1 MPIKNETVYNRSLMW
16 RFIVFNACKTKK
28 LRMILAL
35 IAGVLALGFSVFGIL
50 QNGVSSVYSVFAVAI
65 LALFAALNFR
75 WFVAPY
81 LQYRR
86 VTGGKDITLS
96 YENLFFKNCSNL
108 EFTGVLS
115 CESRGDAL
123 RLEGCK
129 NITFQSYMATS
140 GAMAAF
146 ADGGGNEN
154 VVFRSF
160 ISSYTK
166 EVAKLTGS
174 GVTIQNT
181 IVENKAVYPVYDGQ

>member
-35 IAGVLALGFSVFGIL
+35 IAGVFALGFSVFGIL
-50 QNGVSSVYSVFAVAI
+50 QNGGSSVYSAFAVAI

-96 YENLFFKNCSNL
+96 YEFY
-108 EFTGVLS
+108 
-115 CESRGDAL
+115 SRDFVA
-123 RLEGCK
+123 
-129 NITFQSYMATS
+129 
-140 GAMAAF
+140 
-146 ADGGGNEN
+146 
-154 VVFRSF
+154 RS
-160 ISSYTK
+160 
-166 EVAKLTGS
+166 VRDHAKRDS
-174 GVTIQNT
+174 GVRYSALESVYERRDYLYLYPSPAQAF
-181 IVENKAVYPVYDGQ
+181 IVDKTLFAPEDWQKFCAMLRREVDDHRLHLKKKK